1 MNPMYPCSY
10 PYSSYYNNM
19 YYYPS
24 YQQSEMPSSYYKE
37 ETRDINVP
45 GILPTEQSY
54 VENILRLNLGKIGTF
69 YMTYEGN
76 TEWNAKVF
84 KGKVEAAGRDHI
96 VISDP
101 ETGKRYVLLM
111 INLDY
116 ITFDEELNYVPPGQV
131 ERF

>member
-1 MNPMYPCSY
+1 MNSMNPYN
-10 PYSSYYNNM
+10 YYDM
-19 YYYPS
+19 YYYPTYS
-24 YQQSEMPSSYYKE
+24 QTQPPSSYYQQ
-37 ETRDINVP
+37 RPRNIDVP

-54 VENILRLNLGKIGTF
+54 VENILRLNLGKVGTF

-76 TEWNAKVF
+76 TEWNAKIF
-84 KGKVEAAGRDHI
+84 KGIVEAAGRDHI
-96 VISDP
+96 IISDP

-116 ITFDEELNYVPPGQV
+116 ITFDEELNYIPPGQI